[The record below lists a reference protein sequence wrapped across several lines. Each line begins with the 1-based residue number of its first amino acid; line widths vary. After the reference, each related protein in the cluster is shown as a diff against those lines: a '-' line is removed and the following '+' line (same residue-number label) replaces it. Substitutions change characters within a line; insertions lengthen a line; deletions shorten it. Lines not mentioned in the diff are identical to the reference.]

1 MRKFKINRDSE
12 IEPTQE
18 QLKKYKDFATVSHG
32 YQRLA
37 KRPKKPLYKDP
48 KLFLIVFLLGL
59 IAFLVYLEFEE
70 ENNPT
75 PPNETQVEELNA

>member
-75 PPNETQVEELNA
+75 SPPNETQVEE